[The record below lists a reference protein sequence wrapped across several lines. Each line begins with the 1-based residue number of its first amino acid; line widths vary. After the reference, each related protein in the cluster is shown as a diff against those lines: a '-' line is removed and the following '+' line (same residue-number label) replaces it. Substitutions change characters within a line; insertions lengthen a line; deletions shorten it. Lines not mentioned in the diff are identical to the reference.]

1 MRNARNMKKDGSGS
15 SDDELEEGLEH
26 LAVVDGES
34 EINVLDGTALDGDL
48 EEDGGED
55 SIQRVI
61 RLATAANA
69 ILTDERAVEDGDGEE
84 EDDEDGVEAEEEL
97 EDASASDE
105 ELDEELDEEIDE
117 EIDEELDEDDNE
129 EVGGTDDD
137 DFDEENA
144 DGPKVEL
151 PLTPDA
157 SSVTSASIP
166 SRLEQAALLRAAMQK
181 KHPPPRGFSTVVSN
195 TSSTR
200 LRAALRKTTTTTL
213 SDDSKSSGSA
223 KSPGKSRAKFNVSKM
238 KRALKARPSPRKD
251 DKNAAL
257 LSDAKRMVGGDEA
270 WWALSAKEKTVALRK
285 ARMVS
290 LWLNQTSG
298 GKGLNHIST

>member
-105 ELDEELDEEIDE
+105 EL
-117 EIDEELDEDDNE
+117 DEELDEDDNE